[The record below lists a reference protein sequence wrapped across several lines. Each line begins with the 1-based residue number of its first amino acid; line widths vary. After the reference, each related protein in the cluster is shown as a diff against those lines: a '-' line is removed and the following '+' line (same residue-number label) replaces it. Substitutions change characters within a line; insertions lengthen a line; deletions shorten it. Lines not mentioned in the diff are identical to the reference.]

1 MSRWSTASAATG
13 PAAPDVDAMI
23 FAAGEGRRLRPLT
36 DETPKALV
44 EVGGRPMLERVARAL
59 IGAGADRLIVNAH
72 HHADR
77 IEAWLAEADRS
88 DAEWVLSR
96 EDAESDRPLET
107 GGGLVRAAEHFRR
120 DAPFFLHNV
129 DILTDLDLAAVYAAH
144 VAGEAADRR
153 LATLVVTE
161 RPTSRPLLV
170 DDEGVCG
177 RLNLSEGWEVVG
189 RHPRQTG
196 AGPLRRVGFSGVH
209 VVSPRLF
216 AGIRE
221 RGTFSIVD
229 SYLRL
234 VGEGETIA
242 VYDAGGA
249 TWHDIGT
256 PERLE
261 AARRAFDGLEG
272 GAA

>member
-1 MSRWSTASAATG
+1 M
-13 PAAPDVDAMI
+13 DAMI

-44 EVGGRPMLERVARAL
+44 DVGGRPMLERVAAAL
-59 IGAGADRLIVNAH
+59 IAAGADRLIVNAH

-77 IEAWLAEADRS
+77 IATWLAEA
-88 DAEWVLSR
+88 APPGVEWVLSR
-96 EDAESDRPLET
+96 EDHDSDRPLET
-107 GGGLVRAAEHFRR
+107 GGGLARARDLFRG

-144 VAGEAADRR
+144 MAGEARDGR
-153 LATLVVTE
+153 LATLVVTD

-177 RLNLSEGWEVVG
+177 RVNLSEGWEVVG
-189 RHPRQTG
+189 RHPRQA

-209 VVSPRLF
+209 VVSSRIFGRLK
-216 AGIRE
+216 E
-221 RGTFSIVD
+221 RGTFSIID
-229 SYLRL
+229 TYLRL

-242 VYDAGGA
+242 VHEARGA
-249 TWHDIGT
+249 RWHDIGT

-261 AARRAFDGLEG
+261 AARRAFPEKEG